1 MQVIFFFSVSKGS
14 DTKIYFQVNIYQS
27 NHTSFVK
34 RPKIKL
40 ELEGTNCSHK
50 KVSKQKGKVCYF
62 LNKHSLYSSRTEMA
76 KKCQS
81 TKNVNIMA
89 SLLLHHVFLFHNL
102 GNKLGL

>member
-1 MQVIFFFSVSKGS
+1 MQVIFSVSKGS

-40 ELEGTNCSHK
+40 ELEGTNCSRK

-62 LNKHSLYSSRTEMA
+62 LHKHSLYSSWTEMA
-76 KKCQS
+76 KMPKYEKCQ
-81 TKNVNIMA
+81 
-89 SLLLHHVFLFHNL
+89 HD
-102 GNKLGL
+102 GLIIT